1 MGVST
6 MFGTEKKKKFDIWVF
21 LEVQEINFLGPL
33 KVNMDIVYFCMDFF
47 DFTKK
52 FLLLLTMQVF
62 FKIFYRTTPPPTQ
75 LTFFTDILY

>member
-6 MFGTEKKKKFDIWVF
+6 MFGTVKKQFGIWDF

-33 KVNMDIVYFCMDFF
+33 KVNVNIVYLYMNFF

-52 FLLLLTMQVF
+52 FLTLLTMQAF
-62 FKIFYRTTPPPTQ
+62 FEVFYRTTPPSTQ
-75 LTFFTDILY
+75 MIFFADFY